1 MKKISYI
8 FGILFIISIG
18 FGIFDWEVDG
28 FDFLK
33 AQDYKF
39 YFQSWISFAGTVF
52 SLVMAITTYI
62 LYKKSKILSLKLVS
76 VSFILISIAYGI
88 IAYHTSYCK
97 MCSDLSLCGASHS
110 YPNYVILISLIIF
123 VLTLLFVDNKLN
135 ISLIKIFSY
144 GLIISTMLLMIILF
158 LSLNYMEIPD
168 IIPYI
173 FSAVNMQGF
182 IFIFPLLFSLL
193 VLVYFKNT
201 YKLTSVILF
210 IFLLIILSFIP
221 QAYHI
226 FSCAECHNM
235 ECSEFYIASGLIMFV
250 AVGFIFYAIN
260 LQLKAKNK

>member
-1 MKKISYI
+1 MKKFSYV

-33 AQDYKF
+33 AQDYKL

-52 SLVMAITTYI
+52 SLIMAITTYL
-62 LYKKSKILSLKLVS
+62 LYKKSEIISLKLVS
-76 VSFILISIAYGI
+76 FSFVLISISYGI

-110 YPNYVILISLIIF
+110 YPNYIILISLIIF
-123 VLTLLFVDNKLN
+123 VFTLLFVDNKLK

-144 GLIISTMLLMIILF
+144 GLIIATIFLIVILF
-158 LSLNYMEIPD
+158 VSIDYMEIPD
-168 IIPYI
+168 MIPYV
-173 FSAVNMQGF
+173 FNAVNMQGF

-193 VLVYFKNT
+193 VFIYFKNT
-201 YKLTSVILF
+201 YKLTSVISV

-226 FSCAECHNM
+226 FSCTECHNM

-250 AVGFIFYAIN
+250 AVGLIFYAIN
-260 LQLKAKNK
+260 LQLKNKER